1 MLIGGHE
8 FDLLHKSY
16 IMGILNTTPD
26 SFSDGGRFIRIDDAL
41 KQAGRMIEEGA
52 SIIDVGGESTRPG
65 YAAVSADEELSRVL
79 PVIEALKKHF
89 DIPVSLDTWK
99 HQVAEKGIE
108 AGADMINDI
117 WGLRRDEGQMAHLI
131 SRTNVPCCLTHNRVR
146 ADYSEEGNFLTGFQK
161 DIDEILSLA
170 DEAGISRDQIILDP
184 GIGFGK
190 TFDHNLFLLKNLS
203 VMSGWGLPVLLGVSR
218 KSVIGNALKLPVEE
232 REEGT
237 MVSTVIGRL
246 AGVSIFRVHDVK
258 KNIRALRM
266 TEAISSAG
274 L

>member
-117 WGLRRDEGQMAHLI
+117 WGLRRDEGQMARLI
-131 SRTNVPCCLTHNRVR
+131 SRKNVPCCLTHNRVR
-146 ADYSEEGNFLTGFQK
+146 ADYSEEGDFLTGFQK
-161 DIDEILSLA
+161 DIDEMLSLA

-190 TFDHNLFLLKNLS
+190 TMRLNAELVEFAHE
-203 VMSGWGLPVLLGVSR
+203 VPGIPVLIGHSR
-218 KSVIGNALKLPVEE
+218 KRFIEQHLGLDRYDLEVNAH
-232 REEGT
+232 
-237 MVSTVIGRL
+237 L
-246 AGVSIFRVHDVK
+246 ADQATKAGAAYMRMHD
-258 KNIRALRM
+258 IPA
-266 TEAISSAG
+266 
-274 L
+274 